1 MSEDARVE
9 GAPEGAAPVRER
21 LSRPVPVAR
30 SGKHS
35 RFWRWR
41 RTMAR
46 RTGIAV
52 GSFAIN
58 LMSKTW
64 RATWEG
70 RENLEAARGEGGGH
84 FITLWHG
91 SMLVPMAHHKGCG
104 WLVLVSPSR
113 DGDTIAPTLQRFG
126 YGVIR
131 GSATRGGARALRE
144 MLDALRAGNVLIITP
159 DGPRGPMHA
168 MNPGLVWMA
177 RATGYKVVPSGF
189 VANRAWHMKSWDRF
203 TVPKPFARVGFVF
216 GKPIAIARHA
226 TTAELEQAS
235 LDIAAAMHACERRA
249 FELLGM
255 ERGT

>member
-1 MSEDARVE
+1 MSDDARVE
-9 GAPEGAAPVRER
+9 AAAEDDAPTRER

-30 SGKHS
+30 SGRHS

-41 RTMAR
+41 RALAR
-46 RTGIAV
+46 RTGIAL
-52 GSFAIN
+52 GAFAIN

-64 RATWEG
+64 RARWEG
-70 RENLEAARGEGGGH
+70 RENLEAARGAGGGH

-113 DGDTIAPTLQRFG
+113 DGDTIAPTLKRFG

-144 MLDALRAGNVLIITP
+144 MLDALRGGSVLIITP

-189 VANRAWHMKSWDRF
+189 VADRAWHLKSWDQF
-203 TVPKPFARVGFVF
+203 TIPKPFARLAFVF
-216 GKPIAIARHA
+216 GPPIRVAREA
-226 TTAELEQAS
+226 TTADLEAAS
-235 LDIAAAMHACERRA
+235 LAIAEAMRACERQA
-249 FELLGM
+249 CEMLGM
-255 ERGT
+255 EPDG

>member
-9 GAPEGAAPVRER
+9 AAAEGDAPVRER
-21 LSRPVPVAR
+21 LSRPVPLER
-30 SGKHS
+30 TGKRS
-35 RFWRWR
+35 RFRRWR
-41 RTMAR
+41 RTIAR
-46 RTGIAV
+46 RLGTSV

-91 SMLVPMAHHKGCG
+91 RMLVPMAHHKGCG
-104 WLVLVSPSR
+104 WKVLVSQSG
-113 DGDTIAPTLQRFG
+113 DGDTIAPTLKRFG

-144 MLDALRAGNVLIITP
+144 MLDALRAGSVLVITP

-177 RATGYKVVPSGF
+177 RATGYQIVPAGF
-189 VANRAWHMKSWDRF
+189 VADRAWRMKSWDRF
-203 TVPKPFARVGFVF
+203 TVPKPFARVVFVY

-249 FELLGM
+249 FAVLGR
-255 ERGT
+255 EPEP